1 MAYKSKTLRKM
12 PPETRKV
19 ARLTNDL
26 ESVLRRL
33 RNTLPAI
40 QEMEMLELAERRRQ
54 AAQEEERGEGE
65 P

>member
-1 MAYKSKTLRKM
+1 MTIRKKTLRRM

-40 QEMEMLELAERRRQ
+40 QRMELWERAEMKRQ
-54 AAQEEERGEGE
+54 KVYGKTSE
-65 P
+65 

>member
-1 MAYKSKTLRKM
+1 MPMRKKTLRKM

-40 QEMEMLELAERRRQ
+40 QRMELWERAEMKRQ
-54 AAQEEERGEGE
+54 KVYGKTSE
-65 P
+65 

>member
-1 MAYKSKTLRKM
+1 MPIRKKTLRKL

-33 RNTLPAI
+33 RNLLPTI
-40 QEMEMLELAERRRQ
+40 QRMELWERAEIKRQ
-54 AAQEEERGEGE
+54 KVYGKTSE
-65 P
+65 